1 MKGGIDHFLCLHWD
15 PCKTKNGPIQHWYE
29 NERNKSM
36 GLLVWYL
43 FAKNEP
49 GQFTIEIGLESCW
62 GMDCCVCFCKNWRKA
77 EKPNQV
83 TCVQLPNLIW
93 PFHLKAES
101 PPKKK
106 QAAYVNSSS
115 FLVKITLKKTI
126 QQKENN
132 QENTDSENTE

>member
-1 MKGGIDHFLCLHWD
+1 MC
-15 PCKTKNGPIQHWYE
+15 TTSQ
-29 NERNKSM
+29 
-36 GLLVWYL
+36 
-43 FAKNEP
+43 
-49 GQFTIEIGLESCW
+49 
-62 GMDCCVCFCKNWRKA
+62 
-77 EKPNQV
+77 
-83 TCVQLPNLIW
+83 LIW